1 MISSECDSSSVS
13 LPSFLALV
21 LVFGRFPV
29 MTERQILEVPRDIVS
44 SQQSQQQSWVLQTIQ
59 AIGFPNPPIT
69 ALEE

>member
-1 MISSECDSSSVS
+1 
-13 LPSFLALV
+13 
-21 LVFGRFPV
+21 